1 METQF
6 ATGDALTKKLWSE
19 KVIREAIKDI
29 FFAKFMGKG
38 GYMGQRENGPDAN
51 AIVMVK
57 EELTKTNGD
66 AITIPLRMRLTNDAV
81 DTENANLEGNEEEMV
96 FHDFTVTIQEKGNA
110 VKAKNKMAIKRPAFD
125 LRTEFKD
132 GLKDWLT
139 EYIDIQSIIA
149 LSTSPTSSQNIFGG
163 DATATTDIDSSDV
176 MSTTLVSKAKRKARL
191 QTPKVPAIMIKGKPT
206 YVLLEH
212 DYQHKAIKAE
222 DAWKYAQREANIRGE
237 ENPMFSGAAGLWD
250 GVVLHEYERVRT
262 YATWGSGGNVD
273 GARALLLGAQALVH
287 AWGQRPAW
295 YEKMFD
301 YNRVPGVATDLIWKA
316 SKTVFNSA
324 DFATI
329 TIDTAY
335 AAD

>member
-1 METQF
+1 METAF

-19 KVIREAIKDI
+19 KTIREAIKDI

-38 GYMGQRENGPDAN
+38 GYMGQREKGPDSQ

-110 VKAKNKMAIKRPAFD
+110 VKAKNKMALKRPAFD
-125 LRTEFKD
+125 LRSEFKD

-149 LSTSPTSSQNIFGG
+149 LSTSPTSSENIFGG
-163 DATATTDIDSSDV
+163 DATSTATIESADV
-176 MSTTLVSKAKRKARL
+176 MSTTLISKAKRTARL
-191 QTPKVPAIMIKGKPT
+191 NTPKVPPIMVKGKPT

-212 DYQHKAIKAE
+212 DYQHKAVKAE
-222 DAWKYAQREANIRGE
+222 SAWQQAQREGNVRGDD
-237 ENPMFSGAAGLWD
+237 NPLFSGAAGYWD

-262 YATWGSGGNVD
+262 YSNWGSGADLN

-295 YEKMFD
+295 YEKLFD
-301 YNRVPGVATDLIWKA
+301 YERIPGVATDLIWRAAK
-316 SKTVFNSA
+316 SVFNSK
-324 DFATI
+324 DFGVI
-329 TIDTAY
+329 TVDTAY